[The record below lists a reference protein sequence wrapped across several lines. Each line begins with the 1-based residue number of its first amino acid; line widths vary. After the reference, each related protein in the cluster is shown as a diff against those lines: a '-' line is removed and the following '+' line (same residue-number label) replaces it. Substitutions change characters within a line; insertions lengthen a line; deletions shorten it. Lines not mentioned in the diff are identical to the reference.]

1 VNVPNQ
7 FPKLNHATSRLA
19 IVGEAPGNEEELVGA
34 PFVGASGRLL
44 RSVLSQCGVA
54 FDQCFVGNVCQIR
67 PPGNNISEFAW
78 DSNEIQSGILQLRD
92 DLSTYRPN
100 AILALGAAALRVFTP
115 SIGTTKKGEFVL
127 PIGNY
132 RGSILLD
139 EHTSDSPQQFK
150 VVASY
155 HPAYILR
162 CISDIPLFKF
172 DVARAA
178 AQSRFPELR
187 RTPRNINTR
196 PTIGQVT
203 DFLNDLLLT
212 KKKAAFDIEGWAD
225 NVGVTMLSIASS
237 PTTCIVIPFF
247 LDGRHYWSDHDECLV
262 WSLLSAWL
270 ADAGCPKGCQNVTYE
285 LFVLAWNHKCRIAGV
300 CDDTMFKHWE
310 LFPELEKSLGVQTSI
325 YTEEP
330 YYKHEGDSKD
340 ADVKLLYNG
349 KDSCCTIECDIA
361 QEPLLRK
368 TARSYEHYQ
377 FNCSLI
383 PAINYMALRGCAFDR
398 AAANAELD
406 ATNSAALVLQ
416 TEIEASL
423 GRDFNAKSTPDKQW
437 LLYDHLGYTPYAR
450 YGRSTKEEILLRFY
464 AKARSPILK
473 KVISLIALRTRK
485 SDIGKFDTDADG
497 RIRSNYNLVGTNT
510 GRLNSSSSNARF
522 AYFTKTG
529 ILKWDNSGTNLQ
541 NVTKDLRVCF
551 TPDSSDFAFW
561 QCDLSGA
568 DAWTVAADLAALGH
582 TTMLEDMLYGI
593 KPAKVLFLMLEEHKA
608 GRNPASVNQASRAD
622 LKVRTKAIN
631 VDLKENSDQY
641 LCMKRV
647 QHGSNYGMEPEKLS
661 ATIFK
666 DSDGTIDLSIKD
678 ASLYQYLYKLRYNP
692 QAREDWVRRELR
704 DKGYLQAASGTR
716 RQFFGLRSRSAP
728 DDATVREALAFEP
741 QANTTYVCN
750 RALHNLWYDPENRTP
765 GDTLFIDPLLLI
777 HDAIAGQLPRAAG
790 DWCIAK
796 LRDYFNISIRIH
808 GMDIRIPFEGGYGAN
823 WKACKEV
830 EFS

>member
-1 VNVPNQ
+1 MNVPNQ
-7 FPKLNHATSRLA
+7 FPKLNHATLRLA
-19 IVGEAPGNEEELVGA
+19 IVGEAPGNEEEIAGA

-54 FDQCFVGNVCQIR
+54 FDQCFVGNVCQLR
-67 PPGNNISEFAW
+67 PPGNDISAFAW
-78 DSNEIQSGILQLRD
+78 ESDEIQRGITQLRN
-92 DLSTYRPN
+92 DLRTYQPN
-100 AILALGAAALRVFTP
+100 AVLVLGSTALRVFTP
-115 SIGTTKKGEFVL
+115 SLGVSKKDGFSM

-139 EHTSDSPQQFK
+139 EDSPDASRPLK

-162 CISDIPLFKF
+162 CINDIPLFKF

-178 AQSRFPELR
+178 NQARFPDLR
-187 RTPRNINTR
+187 RTSRNIIAR

-225 NVGVTMLSIASS
+225 NVGVTMLSIAPS
-237 PTTCIVIPFF
+237 PTECLVIPFF
-247 LDGRHYWSDHDECLV
+247 LDGRHYWSEYDESLV
-262 WSLLSAWL
+262 WCLLGDWL
-270 ADAGCPKGCQNVTYE
+270 SRPECPKICQNVTYE

-330 YYKHEGDSKD
+330 YYKHEGDSED
-340 ADVKLLYNG
+340 ADVKLLYNA
-349 KDSCCTIECDIA
+349 KDSCCTIECADA

-368 TARSYEHYQ
+368 CARSYEHYV

-383 PAINYMALRGCAFDR
+383 PAINYMALRGCAFNR
-398 AAANAELD
+398 SAANAAL
-406 ATNSAALVLQ
+406 ATTNQEALVLQ

-423 GRDFNAKSTPDKQW
+423 GREFNAKSTPDKQW

-450 YGRSTKEEILLRFY
+450 YGRSTKEEVLLRFY
-464 AKARSPILK
+464 AKARDPILK

-510 GRLNSSSSNARF
+510 GRLNSSASNARF

-551 TPDSSDFAFW
+551 VPDSPEHAFW

-582 TTMLEDMLYGI
+582 ATMLEDMLYGI

-608 GRNPASVNQASRAD
+608 GRNPASVNNADRAT
-622 LKVRTKAIN
+622 LKERTRAIN
-631 VDLKENSDQY
+631 VDLKENAEQY

-692 QAREDWVRRELR
+692 QAREEWVRRELR

-750 RALHNLWYDPENRTP
+750 RALHNLWYDPENRSP
-765 GDTLFIDPLLLI
+765 ADTLFIDPLLLI

-796 LRDYFNISIRIH
+796 LRSYFAVDIKIH
-808 GMDIRIPFEGGYGAN
+808 GLDIRIPFEGGYGAN
-823 WKACKEV
+823 WKDCKEV